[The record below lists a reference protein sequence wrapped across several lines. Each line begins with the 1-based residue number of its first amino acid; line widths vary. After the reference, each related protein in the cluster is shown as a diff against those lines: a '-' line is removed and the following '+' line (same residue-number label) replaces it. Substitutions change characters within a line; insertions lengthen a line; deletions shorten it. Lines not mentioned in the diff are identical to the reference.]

1 MSLIRTFTVTVA
13 NPGAGNRYYI
23 DGNLQET
30 VNLAEGYTYKFDVSD
45 NSVSGHPFRFST
57 TSNGTH
63 GGGSEYTTGV
73 TTSGNAGDN
82 GAYVQ
87 IVVAASAPQLYYYCT
102 NHSGMGGSANTVD
115 SDTWGM
121 LTWGLNTWG
130 SQDSVPVPLTGLS
143 ATTSVGDIV
152 AFSEEGWG
160 SDGWGVENFG
170 DSGLTVPINGFNI
183 AAALGELAYAGSLE
197 GWGRDEWG
205 IGNWGQNT
213 TTVAL
218 ESLSMSAHLGPDGWG
233 INSFGNGQWG
243 GEFTFDVA
251 SIIGLTGQT
260 LAADV
265 GDLTI
270 SRIDM
275 VFAISSPGAIGTG
288 IGTLGINNGS
298 DHTQGLASLTVG
310 SAVGSISP
318 ADVQGLTGLVIKS
331 EVNSGGVNT
340 GDTTAFTLASVTMS
354 AEVGSISP
362 ADVVGLTGVTFAADE
377 GAISPT
383 NMTVGLT
390 GQSITA
396 SINTVGFG
404 TIGYQDVDITGNTSY
419 TDVNHAA

>member
-13 NPGAGNRYYI
+13 NPGSGNKYYI
-23 DGNLQET
+23 DDVLQDT
-30 VNLAEGYTYKFDVSD
+30 INLAEGYTYVFNYPSA
-45 NSVSGHPFRFST
+45 HPFRFST
-57 TSNGTH
+57 TSDGTH
-63 GGGSEYTTGV
+63 NSGSEYTTGV
-73 TTSGNAGDN
+73 TVNSSTQ
-82 GAYVQ
+82 VQ
-87 IVVAASAPQLYYYCT
+87 ITVAASAPTLYYYCSI
-102 NHSGMGGSANTVD
+102 HSGMGGQANTVD

-130 SQDSVPVPLTGLS
+130 TQDSVSVPLTGLS
-143 ATTSVGDIV
+143 TTTSLGTVI
-152 AFSEEGWG
+152 AASE
-160 SDGWGVENFG
+160 DGWGADAWGDNTWGENA
-170 DSGLTVPINGFNI
+170 INVSIDG
-183 AAALGELAYAGSLE
+183 
-197 GWGRDEWG
+197 
-205 IGNWGQNT
+205 
-213 TTVAL
+213 
-218 ESLSMSAHLGPDGWG
+218 LSMSAHLGPDGWG
-233 INSFGNGQWG
+233 VNSFGNGQWG
-243 GEFTFDVA
+243 DPFAFDVA
-251 SIIGLTGQT
+251 SIIGITGQT
-260 LAADV
+260 LSADV

-275 VFAISSPGAIGTG
+275 VFSISAPGAIGTG

-318 ADVQGLTGLVIKS
+318 ADVQGLTGQVIKS
-331 EVNSGGVNT
+331 EVNANGVNT

-404 TIGYQDVDITGNTSY
+404 TIGYQDVDITGETSY